1 MPLFTLGKRSSS
13 ASVAAVAAG
22 AAHHNRQS
30 SLSMSSSHK
39 DELAK
44 VRAQTIAM
52 ANNGELTI
60 SRSKTSS
67 GHTRSGHRSLHNS
80 GHRPTGGPL
89 YVTNR
94 RQHIVAQEPDED
106 SSKHTKRIDQGILDA
121 SRESSLIA
129 ANRQKE
135 MVTQQQ
141 QQQPSGGSWWSPFSW
156 SAAAPNAT
164 TTLDNASRATSLD
177 ERVSRGQQDVNIPVS
192 SDDVLLRRKTTA
204 VVSKTFRV
212 P

>member
-1 MPLFTLGKRSSS
+1 MPLFTLGKRSSTAS
-13 ASVAAVAAG
+13 AAAVAAG
-22 AAHHNRQS
+22 AAHHSRQS
-30 SLSMSSSHK
+30 SISMSSSH

-67 GHTRSGHRSLHNS
+67 GHTRSGHRSLHNYNS

-94 RQHIVAQEPDED
+94 RQHIVVQEPDED

-121 SRESSLIA
+121 SREASSIA

-135 MVTQQQ
+135 AMTQQQ
-141 QQQPSGGSWWSPFSW
+141 QPAGGSWWSSFAW
-156 SAAAPNAT
+156 SAAPNAT
-164 TTLDNASRATSLD
+164 TLDNASHATSLD
-177 ERVSRGQQDVNIPVS
+177 ARVSRRQQEGNLPVS
-192 SDDVLLRRKTTA
+192 SDNVLLPRKPT